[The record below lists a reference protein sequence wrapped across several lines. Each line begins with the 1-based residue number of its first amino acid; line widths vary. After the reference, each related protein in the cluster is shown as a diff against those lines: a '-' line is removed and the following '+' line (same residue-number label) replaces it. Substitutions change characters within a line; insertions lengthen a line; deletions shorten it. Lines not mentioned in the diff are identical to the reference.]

1 MYKTPLFPHI
11 PYTNDY
17 ILIRI
22 KSPYTTDTTTNTVPE
37 DPSLPTL
44 LTSSSSTNQHP
55 SKRVIN
61 LTSKSII
68 FVIRKMPSIYV
79 AGQIEPLKIVPRPS
93 VRNMMTKVQEKMVS
107 MYTVY
112 IVCVR
117 MKYDRHNNMH
127 TNMFI

>member
-1 MYKTPLFPHI
+1 MYKAPLFPHI
-11 PYTNDY
+11 PYNNDY

-22 KSPYTTDTTTNTVPE
+22 KSPYTTDTTTNTNTVPE
-37 DPSLPTL
+37 DPS

-107 MYTVY
+107 IYRILYV
-112 IVCVR
+112 
-117 MKYDRHNNMH
+117 
-127 TNMFI
+127 

>member
-11 PYTNDY
+11 PYNNDY

-37 DPSLPTL
+37 DPSLPSL
-44 LTSSSSTNQHP
+44 SSSSSTNPHP
-55 SKRVIN
+55 PKRVIN

-93 VRNMMTKVQEKMVS
+93 VRNMMTKVQEKMVCS
-107 MYTVY
+107 MCCIRCMYS
-112 IVCVR
+112 I
-117 MKYDRHNNMH
+117 
-127 TNMFI
+127 